1 MKNFQEIRSGKW
13 TDEEDEI
20 LREAVR
26 MHGEKHWNSISTMV
40 CGRSPIQCLHRW
52 TKILK
57 PGLVKGTWT
66 EEEDLALKEWVI
78 ENGPQKWSL
87 CSKHI
92 QGRSGKQCRERWF
105 NNLDPS
111 IKKGQ
116 WTKCEDKIIFD
127 LFKKEGPKW
136 SLIAT
141 VLPGRTENSI
151 KNRFYSTIRKFKNAE
166 EKFKKVEEKKTYIDE
181 IELTKNALVLEK
193 FIEDTLKIN
202 KNNEENMFD
211 FKKAS
216 EVMNNWPAGEN
227 SFMYS

>member
-1 MKNFQEIRSGKW
+1 MENYQESRHGKW
-13 TDEEDEI
+13 SEEEDEM
-20 LREAVR
+20 LREAVKVY
-26 MHGEKHWNSISTMV
+26 GEKHWNSISTVV

-78 ENGPQKWSL
+78 ENGPAKWSV

-111 IKKGQ
+111 IKKGR
-116 WTKCEDKIIFD
+116 WAKEEDKIIFD
-127 LFKKEGPKW
+127 MFKRDGPKW

-151 KNRFYSTIRKFKNAE
+151 KNRFYSTIRKVKNAE
-166 EKFKKVEEKKTYIDE
+166 EKYKKVEETKSYIDD
-181 IELTKNALVLEK
+181 IELSKNALVLEK
-193 FIEDTLKIN
+193 FIEDTLKISKIN
-202 KNNEENMFD
+202 HENTFD
-211 FKKAS
+211 FKKAG
-216 EVMNNWPAGEN
+216 EVINKWIITEN
-227 SFMYS
+227 GLVYA